1 MPKKAQKLRVM
12 ISTAMTAQNPVEVE
26 VEGAELELLGAMSIE
41 DALKY
46 LLAKRADHLTARHV
60 QEAIQH
66 PYAYIEINGQPAPMQ
81 SERLGR
87 FIEPERDPMSNE
99 GIQGP
104 PVVVKTLTVM
114 ASSQE
119 SGGG

>member
-99 GIQGP
+99 GIQAP

>member
-1 MPKKAQKLRVM
+1 MPKKVQKLRVM

-87 FIEPERDPMSNE
+87 FIEPERDP
-99 GIQGP
+99 I
-104 PVVVKTLTVM
+104 VVKTLTVM

>member
-1 MPKKAQKLRVM
+1 MSHNIQKLHVV

-26 VEGAELELLGAMSIE
+26 VEGAELERLGAMSVE
-41 DALKY
+41 DALKF

-66 PYAYIEINGQPAPMQ
+66 PYAYVEINGQHAPMQ

-87 FIEPERDPMSNE
+87 FLEPERGPDE
-99 GIQGP
+99 GGQGP
-104 PVVVKTLTVM
+104 VVKTLRVF
-114 ASSQE
+114 ALNQE
-119 SGGG
+119 GGG